1 MEHESKKSLEEIFQD
16 TKVEKVDTVDNL
28 KRSFISYAM
37 AVNVSRAIP
46 DVRDGLK
53 PVHRR
58 ILYAMGEMN
67 NFYDKPTKKCARIV
81 GDVMGKYHPHGDNSV
96 YDAMVRLAQDFSI
109 RYPLVDGQGNFGSVD
124 GDPPAAMRYTEA
136 RLSKIAGLMLED
148 IDKNTVDFY
157 PNFDNTLMQPAV
169 LPAKIPNLLI
179 NGSDGI
185 AVGMATNIPPHN
197 LTEVLNGLQA
207 LIDNPDIDIDELI
220 KIIPAPD
227 FPTGGIIM
235 GRTAVKHAYKTGR
248 GGIVVRGKAEIEETA
263 SGRSRII
270 ITELPY
276 QVNKAQL
283 IVQMAD
289 LVKNKRLDGISDI
302 KEESDRKGMRIVID
316 IKKDFN
322 AQVVLNSLYKQTQ
335 LQKSSGIIFLA
346 LVNGTPRILNLKE
359 MLYYYLEHQKEVLTR
374 KTQYELEKAKEREHI
389 VRGLVIALAN
399 IDEVIQII
407 KSSEDKQEAS
417 IKLTQ
422 NFELDEIQANAILEM
437 KLSRLTSLEVEKLN
451 EELRQLDAL
460 IIDLEDI
467 LATPARVLKI
477 LRDNFEEIKNKFG
490 DARKTEI
497 SLDAGGIDIAD
508 LIEKEDVVISMTH
521 QGYIKRM
528 STSEYKSQNRG
539 GVGVSAHKTKEEDFI
554 ENMFVT
560 STHDDLLFFTNK
572 GRVYCIKA
580 YEVPEAQKA
589 AKGRAIINLLML
601 SEGEK
606 VTTMIP
612 RKENASGNLI
622 MATKNG
628 LIKKTRLEEF
638 ESIRKV
644 GKIAIKLLENDE
656 LIGVEV
662 SSGED
667 DILVASHSG
676 KCIRFNEK
684 DVRNMGRDSQGVRSM
699 KLSDDDYIVDM
710 AIVKPNTQ
718 IITISE
724 NGYGKR
730 SDVDEYRL
738 QTRGG
743 KGVKAGVF
751 NKKTGNLVALKQS
764 VLEDDILLIAD
775 NGIVIR
781 TPIEQISSISRVSQ
795 GVKVMRL
802 KDENKIVGVAL
813 VKKEEENNEENVL
826 SENAR
831 NINENEQT
839 LATEA
844 SESENNL
851 TNVEKSDML
860 DNQNNNYQADDSD
873 NETDD

>member
-1 MEHESKKSLEEIFQD
+1 MEKHESKKSLDELFKDAKI
-16 TKVEKVDTVDNL
+16 EKVDTVDNL

-58 ILYAMGEMN
+58 ILFDMGEMN

-81 GDVMGKYHPHGDNSV
+81 GDVMGKYHPHGDSSV

-109 RYPLVDGQGNFGSVD
+109 RYPLIDGQGNFGSVD

-157 PNFDNTLMQPAV
+157 PNFDNTLEQPSV

-227 FPTGGIIM
+227 YPTGGIIM
-235 GRTAVKHAYKTGR
+235 GRSAVKHAYKTGR
-248 GGIVVRGKAEIEETA
+248 GGIVVRGRAEIEQMA
-263 SGRSRII
+263 NGRSRII

-302 KEESDRKGMRIVID
+302 KEESDRKGMRIVVD

-322 AQVVLNSLYKQTQ
+322 AQVVLNNLYKMTQ
-335 LQKSSGIIFLA
+335 LQKSGGIIFLA

-374 KTQYELEKAKEREHI
+374 KTQYELAKAKEREHI
-389 VRGLVIALAN
+389 VKGLVIALAN
-399 IDEVIQII
+399 IDEVIAII

-417 IKLTQ
+417 VRLTE

-451 EELRQLDAL
+451 EELRELDAL

-467 LATPARVLKI
+467 LATPARIMKI
-477 LRDNFEEIKNKFG
+477 LRDNFEEIKNQYG

-497 SLDAGGIDIAD
+497 SLDVGGIDIAD
-508 LIEKEDVVISMTH
+508 LIAKEDVIISMTH

-528 STSEYKSQNRG
+528 SLSEYKAQNRG
-539 GVGVSAHKTKEEDFI
+539 GVGITAHKTKEEDYI
-554 ENMFVT
+554 ENMFT
-560 STHDDLLFFTNK
+560 SSTHDDLLFFSNF

-580 YEVPEAQKA
+580 YEVPEAQRT
-589 AKGRAIINLLML
+589 AKGRSIINLLML

-606 VTTMIP
+606 ITTIIP
-612 RKENASGNLI
+612 RTEGATGNLI
-622 MATKNG
+622 MATKHG

-638 ESIRKV
+638 SSIRKM
-644 GKIAIKLLENDE
+644 GKIAISLLENDE

-662 SSGED
+662 SSGND
-667 DILVASHSG
+667 DILLATHEG
-676 KCIRFNEK
+676 KCIRFNESC
-684 DVRNMGRDSQGVRSM
+684 VRAMGRTSQGVKSM
-699 KLSDDDYIVDM
+699 KLSEMDYIVDM
-710 AIVKPNTQ
+710 TIVKPGSQ

-724 NGYGKR
+724 HGYGKR
-730 SDVDEYRL
+730 SDVDDYRL
-738 QTRGG
+738 TGRGG
-743 KGVKAGVF
+743 KGIKAGTF
-751 NKKTGNLVALKQS
+751 NEKTGKLVALKQS
-764 VLEDDILLIAD
+764 IEDDDIMLIAD
-775 NGIVIR
+775 NGMIIR
-781 TPIEQISSISRVSQ
+781 TPVSQISSHSRGSQ
-795 GVKVMRL
+795 GVKIMRL
-802 KDENKIVGVAL
+802 KDENKIVSVAL
-813 VKKEEENNEENVL
+813 VKKEDEQAQDLQSDEETREELELNQGFSEEDLTNEE
-826 SENAR
+826 
-831 NINENEQT
+831 
-839 LATEA
+839 
-844 SESENNL
+844 
-851 TNVEKSDML
+851 KSAIL
-860 DNQNNNYQADDSD
+860 DNQNNNSQVD
-873 NETDD
+873 E